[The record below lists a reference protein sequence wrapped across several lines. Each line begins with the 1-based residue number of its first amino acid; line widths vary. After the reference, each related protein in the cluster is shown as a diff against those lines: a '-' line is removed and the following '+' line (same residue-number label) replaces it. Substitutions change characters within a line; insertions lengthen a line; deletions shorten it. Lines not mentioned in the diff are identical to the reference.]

1 VLSNEKTWVFEIKR
15 GAIFYKMEIT
25 FCLGRKQGVKKK
37 KKKKKK
43 KKYKKKEREL

>member
-25 FCLGRKQGVKKK
+25 FIFKEKARS
-37 KKKKKK
+37 
-43 KKYKKKEREL
+43 KKEKEI